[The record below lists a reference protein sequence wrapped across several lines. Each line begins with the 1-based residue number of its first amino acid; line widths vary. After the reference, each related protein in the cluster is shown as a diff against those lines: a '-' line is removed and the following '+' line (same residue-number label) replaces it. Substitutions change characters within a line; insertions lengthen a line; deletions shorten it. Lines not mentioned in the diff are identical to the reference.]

1 MKRKKGVTLVLLLLT
16 VTILGGCAGFKYGYT
31 KNRAIDSYL
40 LVDEATESFGF
51 KRMKLNQGYNSSLKG
66 FIKEH
71 GLPDFIY
78 EYENEKGRDS
88 IKMFYVQNDIAYV
101 YESQSWVS
109 NSLAL
114 KEYRPLTYYEK
125 LTYEEL
131 LKNYKPKPKKKPW
144 WKFW

>member
-78 EYENEKGRDS
+78 EYENEKVTFNAKSKLLLEGKIERKPIIEWIKYQGRFGHLFRPEMDTER
-88 IKMFYVQNDIAYV
+88 IDALQNHTDKIWEHYQTC
-101 YESQSWVS
+101 Y
-109 NSLAL
+109 L
-114 KEYRPLTYYEK
+114 
-125 LTYEEL
+125 
-131 LKNYKPKPKKKPW
+131 
-144 WKFW
+144 